1 MAKRTDPF
9 EDIEEML
16 DMLTGGFESGAG
28 ALPVDVA
35 DTGDAF
41 VVVIDLPGYDRDD
54 IQVTLP
60 DETTLS
66 VAAER
71 EIEPVEEA
79 DRYVTRERG
88 GRSVSRRV
96 GLPEPVEETE
106 TSATYEGGVLTVTL
120 PKQTR
125 GDDETEIP
133 VE

>member
-66 VAAER
+66 VAAASASWTA
-71 EIEPVEEA
+71 PA
-79 DRYVTRERG
+79 GAT
-88 GRSVSRRV
+88 SPSR
-96 GLPEPVEETE
+96 
-106 TSATYEGGVLTVTL
+106 SAT
-120 PKQTR
+120 TR
-125 GDDETEIP
+125 S
-133 VE
+133 